1 MRLIAKEGH
10 NGSVLLSIIKLQG
23 DKAVNLVEGWSQ
35 NMGEM
40 KTEFVQISNLSELC
54 VQLVIANIKNQMPK
68 RNNEKSEALKNQI
81 ILFQIKASGKTISML
96 NIPSHKVSDQNVQS
110 TIHIIDQ
117 QVRFQNNSF
126 INNRSP
132 LTRIIGNQ
140 FYD

>member
-96 NIPSHKVSDQNVQS
+96 NIPSHKVSD
-110 TIHIIDQ
+110 
-117 QVRFQNNSF
+117 
-126 INNRSP
+126 
-132 LTRIIGNQ
+132 
-140 FYD
+140 

>member
-1 MRLIAKEGH
+1 
-10 NGSVLLSIIKLQG
+10 
-23 DKAVNLVEGWSQ
+23 
-35 NMGEM
+35 MGEM